1 MLNIFL
7 PRKPLICTPFFSW
20 QLWLFSHSLLN
31 RFILLN
37 IVGSIIKRAYIIK
50 NYFSFFFSFLKQSV
64 GCLYKKVFFAGIVAS
79 LKFLA

>member
-37 IVGSIIKRAYIIK
+37 IVGSIIKRAYVIK
-50 NYFSFFFSFLKQSV
+50 NFFSLFRRNFGQFEILSIETKYIIRWCDV
-64 GCLYKKVFFAGIVAS
+64 
-79 LKFLA
+79 

>member
-37 IVGSIIKRAYIIK
+37 IVGSIIKRAYVIK
-50 NYFSFFFSFLKQSV
+50 NFFSLFRRNFGQFEILSIETKYIIRW
-64 GCLYKKVFFAGIVAS
+64 CDI
-79 LKFLA
+79 

>member
-37 IVGSIIKRAYIIK
+37 IVGSIIKRAYVIIIT
-50 NYFSFFFSFLKQSV
+50 FSLFRRNFGQFEILSIETKYIIRWCDV
-64 GCLYKKVFFAGIVAS
+64 
-79 LKFLA
+79 

>member
-20 QLWLFSHSLLN
+20 QLWLFNHSLLN

-37 IVGSIIKRAYIIK
+37 IVGSIIKRAYVIK
-50 NYFSFFFSFLKQSV
+50 NFFSLFRRNFGQFEILSIETKYIIRWCDV
-64 GCLYKKVFFAGIVAS
+64 
-79 LKFLA
+79 